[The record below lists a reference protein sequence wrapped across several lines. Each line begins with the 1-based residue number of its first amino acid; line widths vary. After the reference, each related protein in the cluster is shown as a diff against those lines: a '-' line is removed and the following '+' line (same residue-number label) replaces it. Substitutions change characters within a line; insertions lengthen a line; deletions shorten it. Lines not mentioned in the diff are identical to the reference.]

1 MTVRSHLW
9 LLVAGVMVPLLVVA
23 IWLAAESPDRDLV
36 ASGGIQNGSLT
47 WSGLAVVALRPFP
60 RVAAAV
66 ATALALALLACSLLS
81 RRLRRSFTWLHGFAG
96 SLGHADPP
104 RRRAAHLMELD
115 QLQEE
120 LCSAEARLPRGL
132 AGIESSALPPEALA
146 QRAAEVALQV
156 GGAERAVVYWLP
168 IVGTGPALPAAAGP
182 WPEQLPLLPSSA
194 LTALFAE
201 EASGAAS
208 GEPAARAVVH
218 ALPTA
223 LEAGRSP
230 ASALAVAMYGGTGDV
245 TGAVL
250 LAHSRAGAFG
260 AREERMI
267 RDVAARVAL
276 ALENRRLHA
285 AARRAGAAADLA
297 TRLQDHVLS
306 TSAHDLRSPLNTI
319 SVWSELLRQR
329 QDNPDLFTRA
339 LDTIQAQVRT
349 EAGLVDD
356 LLNVSRM
363 IADATRLEPGAVALA
378 PLLRSLLEES
388 ERAPRAREVG
398 VDLRVDAALPPVV
411 SDGVRLGEVLRTLI
425 ATARRATPAPGRIA
439 VRVSRSGR
447 HALVEISHPEPDRI
461 TSPPEATELQVPA
474 GGTILTKGATF
485 ITLRELTEMDGGTLE
500 VERRADP
507 PATAYTVALEFA
519 PATWVGDHAGGS
531 EPLPSLEGIH
541 LLLVEDDMPARE
553 SLELLLAGCG
563 ARVTAVGSAEGARVA
578 LDRIRPDVVLSDLQ
592 LPGESG
598 YALVEGLRAR
608 GVEPGAVPA
617 IAVSAMAG
625 ERDRERAI
633 AAGFQR
639 HFGKP
644 VAARQL
650 VDAIVALTRGHL
662 GC

>member
-1 MTVRSHLW
+1 
-9 LLVAGVMVPLLVVA
+9 MVPLLVVA
-23 IWLAAESPDRDLV
+23 VWLAAESPHRGAEL
-36 ASGGIQNGSLT
+36 
-47 WSGLAVVALRPFP
+47 LAPYP
-60 RVAAAV
+60 RVAVGVAA
-66 ATALALALLACSLLS
+66 ALAMSLLAGSLLS
-81 RRLRRSFTWLHGFAG
+81 RRLRRSFAWLHGFAG

-104 RRRAAHLMELD
+104 RRRPAHLAELD
-115 QLQEE
+115 QLLEA
-120 LCSAEARLPRGL
+120 LSSAEARLPRRL
-132 AGIESSALPPEALA
+132 SGIESLALPPEDLA
-146 QRAAEVALQV
+146 QLAAEVALQV

-168 IVGTGPALPAAAGP
+168 IMGTGPALPAVAGS
-182 WPEQLPLLPSSA
+182 WPEQLPPLPAATLSA
-194 LTALFAE
+194 IFADMPG
-201 EASGAAS
+201 AGAA
-208 GEPAARAVVH
+208 GGAPATRAVAH

-223 LEAGRSP
+223 LEAGRP
-230 ASALAVAMYGGTGDV
+230 LESALAVAMHGATGEV

-260 AREERMI
+260 PREERMI
-267 RDVAARVAL
+267 GEIATRVAL

-297 TRLQDHVLS
+297 SRLQDHVLS

-329 QDNPDLFTRA
+329 QDNPALFARA

-363 IADATRLEPGAVALA
+363 IADAMRLEPGAVALS
-378 PLLRSLLEES
+378 PLLRSLLEEA
-388 ERAPRAREVG
+388 ERAPRARQVG
-398 VDLRVDAALPPVV
+398 VDLSVDAALPPVV

-425 ATARRATPAPGRIA
+425 ATARRATPVPGRIT

-447 HALVEISHPEPDRI
+447 HAMVEISYPEPGRVS
-461 TSPPEATELQVPA
+461 SPPEANELLAPEA
-474 GGTILTKGATF
+474 GTILPKGASF
-485 ITLRELTEMDGGTLE
+485 STLRELTEMDGGSLE
-500 VERRADP
+500 VERRAGDP
-507 PATAYTVALEFA
+507 PITAYTVTLEFA

-541 LLLVEDDMPARE
+541 LLLVEDDVPARE

-563 ARVTAVGSAEGARVA
+563 ARVTAVGSAEGARAA

-608 GVEPGAVPA
+608 GVEPGVVPA

-625 ERDRERAI
+625 ERDRERAM

-644 VAARQL
+644 VATRQL

-662 GC
+662 AC